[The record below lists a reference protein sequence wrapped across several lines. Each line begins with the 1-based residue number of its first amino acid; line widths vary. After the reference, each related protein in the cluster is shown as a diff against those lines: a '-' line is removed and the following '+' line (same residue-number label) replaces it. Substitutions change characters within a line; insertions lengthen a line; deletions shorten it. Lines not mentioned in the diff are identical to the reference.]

1 MDMTQLQVGKLLLT
15 QVKIP
20 CLGINFI
27 NLGGLP
33 VVLIL
38 GPWIANLL
46 THIVQPQPITNWG
59 VEFSQFHL
67 F

>member
-15 QVKIP
+15 QVKITYP
-20 CLGINFI
+20 GINFI
-27 NLGGLP
+27 KLGGLP

-46 THIVQPQPITNWG
+46 IHIVQPQQISNWG